1 MKFLRY
7 LLPMVVA
14 AGFIS
19 SQASADCTSPDP
31 FHDETRQRDFEAVQ
45 EFVNSKRTIGLE
57 QKDCNLTI
65 AGDIRFDWA
74 NIVEKVECHKL
85 RGKNGTARED
95 EITHIVTDQFD
106 GIRTGIPF
114 STNAFEVE
122 FNLYFD
128 YVCDRAWGVAWL
140 QFADQAGIERSRR
153 FCSFDREGLYGS
165 GCCGNICLKKAYMGY
180 NLIADGCNR
189 LDIELG
195 RRPLYTVFDSRIEF
209 QSRFDGLL
217 LKYARHFDCWGD
229 FFWNLGA
236 FVVDER
242 VDHYAYVT
250 ELGMLNI
257 GDYGFDLRYSFID
270 WKSLNRH
277 NRNRCGTN
285 HPRGIDYRVSQWLL
299 EYHLNPEYL
308 FCIPAKLYGAFLWN
322 HSAKKFRGF
331 DSFESS
337 SSSFS
342 SSDCRHQK
350 KKNLGWYAGFII
362 GEVCREGDWSLDIT
376 YEVVQSRAIPDRDV
390 SGIGGGNNLLGQNIA
405 SDGRGFTNFK
415 GWRFEGL
422 YALTDNLA
430 LDANFEYSTQEDK
443 RIVGKHSYSKFELE
457 AIYAF

>member
-1 MKFLRY
+1 
-7 LLPMVVA
+7 MVVA
-14 AGFIS
+14 AGLIS
-19 SQASADCTSPDP
+19 SQATADCTSPDP
-31 FHDETRQRDFEAVQ
+31 FHDENRQRDFEAVQ
-45 EFVNSKRTIGLE
+45 AFVNSKRTIGLE

-74 NIVEKVECHKL
+74 NIVEKVHCQKL
-85 RGKNGTARED
+85 RGKNGAARED
-95 EITHIVTDQFD
+95 ESTHIVFD
-106 GIRTGIPF
+106 VSQNNLFSNVGPNRCGNRGIPF

-140 QFADQAGIERSRR
+140 QFAEQAGIERTRR
-153 FCSFDREGLYGS
+153 FCFLDCDGLYGS
-165 GCCGNICLKKAYMGY
+165 GCCGNVCLKKAYMGY

-189 LDIELG
+189 LDIEIG
-195 RRPLYTVFDSRIEF
+195 RRPPYTIFDSRIEF

-217 LKYARHFDCWGD
+217 LKYARRFDCWGD
-229 FFWNLGA
+229 FFWNFGA

-257 GDYGFDLRYSFID
+257 GDIGIDFRYSFID

-308 FCIPAKLYGAFLWN
+308 FCLPSKIYGAFLWN
-322 HSAKKFRGF
+322 HSANKNRRFG
-331 DSFESS
+331 SFGE
-337 SSSFS
+337 SFS
-342 SSDCRHQK
+342 SSCRHQK
-350 KKNLGWYAGFII
+350 KKNLGWYVGYII

-376 YEVVQSRAIPDRDV
+376 YEVVQARAIPGRDV
-390 SGIGGGNNLLGQNIA
+390 SGIGGGNNLLGDDI
-405 SDGRGFTNFK
+405 GVGFTNFK

-422 YALTDNLA
+422 YALTDNLT
-430 LDANFEYSTQEDK
+430 LDANFEYSTQDDK
-443 RIVGKHSYSKFELE
+443 RIAGRHSYSKFELE